1 MSHSPMHCI
10 RSFIMS
16 SLEVGSHKAVHTVL
30 MMRIAFI
37 IGILLT
43 LSSCTHTYQF
53 TYTKKSGIEQLL
65 VTKAVD
71 EAIQRMTVDIK
82 GSKVFVD
89 ASCLMRDEQ
98 SYIKKAFEHW
108 FLNGGVSIAEYSW
121 DADYIVSVLVR
132 VAGTDGDQ
140 FFLGVPSIP
149 IPLATNISTPALT
162 IFSGMIQ
169 EGRVEMEVMIYSAK
183 EGLKEKIP
191 SLNGKSYYKKYVILF
206 VPFTSKDIP

>member
-1 MSHSPMHCI
+1 MIQDEKVEFRKP
-10 RSFIMS
+10 
-16 SLEVGSHKAVHTVL
+16 VHGPL
-30 MMRIAFI
+30 IIWAFFI

-71 EAIQRMTVDIK
+71 EAVQKMSTDIK
-82 GSKVFVD
+82 RSKVFVD
-89 ASCLMRDEQ
+89 VACLMRDER
-98 SYIKKAFEHW
+98 SYIKKAFDHW
-108 FLNGGVSIAEYSW
+108 FLNAGVLIADYPW
-121 DADYIVSVLVR
+121 DADYIVSVLVK

-140 FFLGVPSIP
+140 YFLGIPSIP
-149 IPLATNISTPALT
+149 IPMATAISTPALT
-162 IFSGMIQ
+162 VYSKMIQ

-191 SLNGKSYYKKYVILF
+191 SLTGSSYYKKYVIFF
-206 VPFTSKDIP
+206 VPYTKKDIP